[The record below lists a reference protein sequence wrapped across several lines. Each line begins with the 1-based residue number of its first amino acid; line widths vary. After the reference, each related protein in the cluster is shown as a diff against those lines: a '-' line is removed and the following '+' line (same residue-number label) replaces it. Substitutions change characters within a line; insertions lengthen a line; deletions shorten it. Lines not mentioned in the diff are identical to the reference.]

1 MPISQRFLTV
11 CNKCKALCCTLVLP
25 PITENERNDIID
37 AGFPDYFTKKAN
49 GIYTIKPTNQG
60 KCPYLSHNDSCIV
73 HKVKPQL
80 CRVWPIVPRIK
91 NNKKEYIIIKCPIF
105 PLLSEDDIKNSKK
118 EAEKI
123 PSEIINQLWNISN
136 ELKEKYKKF
145 EYEVI

>member
-1 MPISQRFLTV
+1 MPVSIDFLKV
-11 CNKCKALCCTLVLP
+11 CKACDTFCCKQRLP
-25 PITENERNDIID
+25 PISIKEKEEILNMGNEN
-37 AGFPDYFTKKAN
+37 YFIPLKDD
-49 GIYTIKPTNQG
+49 IYTIKALENG
-60 KCPYLSHNDSCIV
+60 SCPYLKSDNTCHIHN
-73 HKVKPQL
+73 VKPDL
-80 CRVWPIVPRIK
+80 CKIWPIVPRIK
-91 NNKKEYIIIKCPIF
+91 NNKKEYIVIKCPIF